1 VTKIQQMTNAKPA
14 RAAARKSK
22 ISSTSADDQL
32 DIPEPLTTRLNRFRK
47 VDFVPDKPVVAGRLT
62 RMVGL
67 TIEVVG
73 INTPIGRNCIV
84 RNRDGREI
92 EAEVVGFDN
101 GTTFLMPIQRVEG
114 LEPGATVVPVDR
126 RSSLIMGDH
135 LCGRVVNGIGQPLD
149 GLGDFDSVSR
159 SEFKIKAINPM
170 QRHPIEEP
178 LDVGI
183 RAINGL
189 LSVGKG
195 QRIGLFAGSGVGK
208 SVLLGMMT
216 RFTEADIVVVG
227 LIGERGREVKE
238 FIDHTLGVEGL
249 KKSVVIASPADEA
262 PLMRL
267 RAAQLSTRIAEYF
280 RDQGKSVLLL
290 MDSLTRYGQ
299 AQREISLS
307 IGEPPATKGYPPSV
321 FSKLPEL
328 VERAGNAEQG
338 GGSITA
344 FYTVLTEGDDLQDP
358 IADAAH
364 RHRSLN

>member
-1 VTKIQQMTNAKPA
+1 VLSVITVTKIQQMTNAKPA

-22 ISSTSADDQL
+22 ISSTSADVQL

-47 VDFVPDKPVVAGRLT
+47 VDFVPDQPVVAGRLT

-183 RAINGL
+183 RW
-189 LSVGKG
+189 
-195 QRIGLFAGSGVGK
+195 
-208 SVLLGMMT
+208 
-216 RFTEADIVVVG
+216 
-227 LIGERGREVKE
+227 
-238 FIDHTLGVEGL
+238 
-249 KKSVVIASPADEA
+249 
-262 PLMRL
+262 
-267 RAAQLSTRIAEYF
+267 
-280 RDQGKSVLLL
+280 
-290 MDSLTRYGQ
+290 
-299 AQREISLS
+299 
-307 IGEPPATKGYPPSV
+307 
-321 FSKLPEL
+321 
-328 VERAGNAEQG
+328 
-338 GGSITA
+338 
-344 FYTVLTEGDDLQDP
+344 
-358 IADAAH
+358 
-364 RHRSLN
+364 